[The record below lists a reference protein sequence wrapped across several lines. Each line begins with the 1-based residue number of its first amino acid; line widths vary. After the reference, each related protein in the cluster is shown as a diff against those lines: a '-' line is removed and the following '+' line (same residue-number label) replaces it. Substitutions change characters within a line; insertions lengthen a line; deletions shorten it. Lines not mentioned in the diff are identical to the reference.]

1 MLAGQM
7 RAGSLAH
14 IIVIGGVGGRRG
26 LSLTIYF
33 KKFSLMVG
41 MEKRG
46 EGLSLTIYFRISA

>member
-1 MLAGQM
+1 
-7 RAGSLAH
+7 
-14 IIVIGGVGGRRG
+14 VIGGGGGRG

>member
-14 IIVIGGVGGRRG
+14 IIVIGGVGGRG